1 MRGSLLFGSF
11 ACLVL
16 AGCASRPDEASIF
29 VQTAPPGAECT
40 LSRAGQP
47 VATVAPTPGIAVL
60 SPAPDDVSIDCRRS
74 GFREA
79 SIVVHARH
87 VSPEV
92 GEVLTGST
100 GHYEYEAPP
109 VLTLAPQ

>member
-1 MRGSLLFGSF
+1 MRRLLVIAFF
-11 ACLVL
+11 APLVL

-40 LSRAGQP
+40 LSRGGQP
-47 VATVAPTPGIAVL
+47 IATVAPTPGIAVM
-60 SPAPDDVSIDCRRS
+60 SPAPDDVVVECRRS

-87 VSPEV
+87 ISPGV

-100 GHYEYEAPP
+100 GRYEYETLP
-109 VLTLAPQ
+109 VLTLEPQ